1 MSKRKPNPKFH
12 LVLAISG
19 GVLLVI
25 TAILI
30 GLQNTSNATPQT
42 SAPQL
47 GGEDTYPEIQRV
59 RLEDSKT
66 AYDAGSAVF
75 VDVRAVDSYNISHIP
90 GALNIPL
97 ANTPERLGKLD
108 KAKWIFTYCT

>member
-1 MSKRKPNPKFH
+1 MSRRKPNPKFP
-12 LVLAISG
+12 LVLAIGG
-19 GVLLVI
+19 GVLLII

-30 GLQNTSNATPQT
+30 GLQNTSNAIPQT
-42 SAPQL
+42 SASQL

-59 RLEDSKT
+59 SLEDAKA

-97 ANTPERLGKLD
+97 ANTQERLGELD
-108 KAKWIFTYCT
+108 KAKWIITYCT